1 MTICINDG
9 SDDNSITILKAYEVR
24 DSRIKVIDQKKK
36 GIAAA
41 SNTGIKALK
50 AKNVTMCWQQKDS
63 IKKNLN
69 K

>member
-36 GIAAA
+36 GIAAR
-41 SNTGIKALK
+41 NTGIKALK